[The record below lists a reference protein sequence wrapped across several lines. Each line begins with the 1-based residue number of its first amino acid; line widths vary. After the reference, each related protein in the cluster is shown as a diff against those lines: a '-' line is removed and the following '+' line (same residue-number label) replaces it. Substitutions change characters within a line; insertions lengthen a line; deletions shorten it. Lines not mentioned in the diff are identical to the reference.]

1 MKEFHKD
8 IIRMQDKL
16 KNYIDDP
23 SARIARDITNNFQK
37 LEDEVQVGK
46 NVNTIRD
53 RLKRIRRLVESAD
66 GSVISHPDA
75 DTIENW
81 IDNALQK
88 YR

>member
-1 MKEFHKD
+1 MEDFHKD
-8 IIRMQDKL
+8 IFRMQDKL
-16 KNYIDDP
+16 KQYIDDP
-23 SARIARDITNNFQK
+23 SAAVARDITDNFQK

-53 RLKRIRRLVESAD
+53 RLKIIRRLVESAD

-75 DTIENW
+75 DAIEKW